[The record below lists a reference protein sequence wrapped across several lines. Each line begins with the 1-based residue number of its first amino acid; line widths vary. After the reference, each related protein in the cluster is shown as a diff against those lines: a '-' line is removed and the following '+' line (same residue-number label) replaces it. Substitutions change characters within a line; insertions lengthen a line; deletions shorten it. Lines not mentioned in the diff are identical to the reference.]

1 MGSSVV
7 AVLATMLSL
16 EIEGMAIEVEGD
28 EAQGVIFAIE
38 VRESGG
44 VDSDDCSTIVS
55 IPVHSSWH
63 VLT

>member
-1 MGSSVV
+1 
-7 AVLATMLSL
+7 
-16 EIEGMAIEVEGD
+16 MAIEVEGD